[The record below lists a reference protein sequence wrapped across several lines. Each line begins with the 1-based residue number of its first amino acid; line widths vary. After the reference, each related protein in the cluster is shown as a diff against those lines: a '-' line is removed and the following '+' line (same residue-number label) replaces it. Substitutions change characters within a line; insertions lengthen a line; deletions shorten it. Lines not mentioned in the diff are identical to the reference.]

1 LQVSKLHACLEATGV
16 YGEAIALFLHER
28 GHLISVVNPLRIK
41 GYAQS
46 NMQRNKIDRLD
57 SQTEVKQLQ
66 SLVRRVEVL
75 EEMLQA
81 EENRL
86 ANAAAEIKPSI
97 ERIIGLLKEEICA
110 PGAANQ
116 TTY

>member
-57 SQTEVKQLQ
+57 AQLIADFCLTQKPESWPPPLADRGQTIAIIGAT
-66 SLVRRVEVL
+66 SRSVRR
-75 EEMLQA
+75 
-81 EENRL
+81 
-86 ANAAAEIKPSI
+86 NASGGRKPS
-97 ERIIGLLKEEICA
+97 G
-110 PGAANQ
+110 
-116 TTY
+116 